1 MINQGV
7 SIKKLTQIKQRA
19 SLLKMNSKCWAH
31 LIQAI
36 LEVKINFEEGGTQN
50 YLVFQPKSRYFER
63 VSRVGTSN
71 YIHFRKYIGLSNENI
86 TAPTTSDYNKW
97 L

>member
-7 SIKKLTQIKQRA
+7 SIKKFTQIKQRT
-19 SLLKMNSKCWAH
+19 SLLKMNSKCWTH

-36 LEVKINFEEGGTQN
+36 LKVKINFEEGGTQN
-50 YLVFQPKSRYFER
+50 YLVFQPKSRLFGR
-63 VSRVGTSN
+63 VSRVGTDN
-71 YIHFRKYIGLSNENI
+71 YIYFRKYIGLSNENI